1 MRTSECVEAARA
13 WRDSSVMA
21 ALSLDVR
28 DLLAAAWHVSTGSV
42 TGSLCVTGCPQ
53 PLGPLTRTGERKG
66 RGAGGEGGAME
77 WSRGYAPNQNYSK
90 TLHKNTSRQW
100 FSAIFPEEF

>member
-1 MRTSECVEAARA
+1 
-13 WRDSSVMA
+13 MA

-53 PLGPLTRTGERKG
+53 PLGPLTGTGER
-66 RGAGGEGGAME
+66 EGGAWGVME

-90 TLHKNTSRQW
+90 TLRKNTSRQW
-100 FSAIFPEEF
+100 FPAIFPEEF

>member
-42 TGSLCVTGCPQ
+42 TGSLCVTGWPR
-53 PLGPLTRTGERKG
+53 PLGPLTGTGER
-66 RGAGGEGGAME
+66 EGGAE
-77 WSRGYAPNQNYSK
+77 GGPGG
-90 TLHKNTSRQW
+90 
-100 FSAIFPEEF
+100 

>member
-1 MRTSECVEAARA
+1 
-13 WRDSSVMA
+13 MA

-53 PLGPLTRTGERKG
+53 PLGPLTGTGEREREG
-66 RGAGGEGGAME
+66 RGGRGGGDGVVT
-77 WSRGYAPNQNYSK
+77 RLRSK
-90 TLHKNTSRQW
+90 PKLLEN
-100 FSAIFPEEF
+100 FA

>member
-1 MRTSECVEAARA
+1 MRTSECVEGARA

-53 PLGPLTRTGERKG
+53 PLGPLTGTGGREGGG
-66 RGAGGEGGAME
+66 RGRRGG
-77 WSRGYAPNQNYSK
+77 
-90 TLHKNTSRQW
+90 
-100 FSAIFPEEF
+100 